1 MFGLLATVFAIVIP
15 HHNLVKNLRLD
26 YLTQIGHQLPNLETI
41 IIIGP
46 DHFSPYQKSISYGNF
61 NWRLVDS
68 QIDFTKSLETKLSP
82 YLNLNNGIVRNDHT
96 IYNLL
101 PDIKE
106 VWPKAKIFPILIGQ
120 KHSFAKLDPLISQVV
135 KICQKN
141 CLLLASVDFSHYLPA
156 TLANVHDR
164 FTLKAL
170 NNLDFKLIQQ
180 AEVDS
185 PQSLYFLINY
195 ARQKKAKKWHLFAH
209 TNSGILGNNFDVET
223 TTHIFGS
230 YSFSLLPTLL
240 SDHSTTF
247 ISSPSISQPDN
258 LSSLGERFFYGTELK
273 NLPFPPPFPIPSN
286 FVIAGTIEHS
296 KVSLIFLP
304 IFTKNN
310 QTFFEIGQTKK
321 DSLNFLLSPHL
332 FNPRFKIDLNTGT
345 LTYVKQ
351 P

>member
-1 MFGLLATVFAIVIP
+1 MFGLLTAVFALVVP

-26 YLTQIGHQLPNLETI
+26 YLTQIVRQNPNVETI

-46 DHFSPYQKSISYGNF
+46 DHFSPYQKSTSYGNL
-61 NWRLVDS
+61 NWQLVNS
-68 QIDFTKSLETKLSP
+68 QIDFAKGLETKLSP

-101 PDIKE
+101 PDIKS
-106 VWPKAKIFPILIGQ
+106 VWPNAQIFPILIGQ
-120 KHSFAKLDPLISQVV
+120 KYSFSKLDPLISQVA

-170 NNLDFKLIQQ
+170 NNLDPKLIQQ

-195 ARQKKAKKWHLFAH
+195 ALQKNIKKWHLFAH
-209 TNSGILGNNFDVET
+209 TNSGILANNFDAET

-230 YSFSLLPTLL
+230 YSFSLLPNLFP
-240 SDHSTTF
+240 DRSTTF
-247 ISSPSISQPDN
+247 MSSPPISQSDN
-258 LSSLGERFFYGTELK
+258 LTSLGERFFYGTELK
-273 NLPFPPPFPIPSN
+273 KSPIPPPFSIPPN
-286 FVIAGTIEHS
+286 FVTAGTIDKS
-296 KVSLIFLP
+296 KVTLIFLP

-310 QTFFEIGQTKK
+310 QTFFQIGQAKK
-321 DSLNFLLSPHL
+321 DSLKSLLSPHL
-332 FNPRFKIDLNTGT
+332 SNPKFKIDLNTGT
-345 LTYVKQ
+345 LTYVQ
-351 P
+351 